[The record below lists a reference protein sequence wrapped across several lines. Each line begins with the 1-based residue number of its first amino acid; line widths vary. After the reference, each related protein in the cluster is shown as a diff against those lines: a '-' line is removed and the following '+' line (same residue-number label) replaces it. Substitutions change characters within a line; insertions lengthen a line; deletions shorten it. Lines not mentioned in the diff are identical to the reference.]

1 MVQPVRRNVNDDY
14 RPLSSSDPLL
24 VEAADEALLT
34 LTDLYSVGEAYLK
47 CHGWHPVDDAN
58 SETVSGGIV
67 YEHSVS
73 GELSEEPMVNQT
85 ELSWRLKLILSIP
98 VLIKPGCVDG
108 EVVWAASVM
117 YYHHG
122 GGEEDERQF
131 DLECDA
137 SDNDTVSC
145 VSVIDVLKSDQ
156 DGECTRLRGIYN
168 GSWRGLYADAT
179 GEMNVSLKIGRH
191 LELWTETTLAGL
203 LCAANGTDSLRVLVI
218 GLAGG
223 QLVSFLSMYYSN
235 AQLTVI
241 EPSQRMVDIAVK
253 FFQFPPNLLGC
264 VSIVNPIDYVVKNSQ
279 CLRDGDYGNYDT
291 IIVNMNSSDEPF
303 PVDLLNGDFFNG
315 LLAMLSNHPAATLL
329 VNGGSST
336 DAVYDLLQ
344 ESCKNLHRGHRLSGH
359 PLLLREHL
367 LRGEDTHADDINNN
381 EGSIVA
387 ARRHQWTL
395 SVPDWQ
401 REHNLGH
408 GSAQISGAMDV
419 AHAQQTQVVRLEK
432 FLSISEIES
441 IHTVA
446 QAELASRSKGLE
458 VHSDSWRV
466 LYLQT
471 HNLFQQKLSAVRQR
485 ILDAIREV
493 DSKNWHLFDN
503 VDHFNIRVAEYHQMD
518 QHGALPDPK
527 HYDLNSL
534 LTMDIM
540 LSDNESFEGGNFQT
554 YEADGRLKQHI
565 FEQGDA
571 LVFVSHKY
579 HCVSQVT
586 AGRRNVMVL
595 EFWYGAER
603 QCPHRCERF
612 GGEICCKD
620 PGQEVY
626 TRQYTDGQQDSE
638 QHADSVG
645 TPLPFR
651 LGSVST
657 CKEDNREVLELLW
670 EPSGSDEEVVD
681 VTSAIMKPATV
692 ENQEMISLSDVF
704 ACFGSDSDDDS
715 S

>member
-1 MVQPVRRNVNDDY
+1 MVQCVRRDVNDDY
-14 RPLSSSDPLL
+14 RPLPCSDPSL
-24 VEAADEALLT
+24 VDVADAALLT
-34 LTDLYSVGEAYLK
+34 LTDLYAAGEAYLK
-47 CHGWHPVDDAN
+47 CHGWHPVDDAA

-67 YEHSVS
+67 YEHSES

-85 ELSWRLKLILSIP
+85 ELSWSMKLILSIP

-122 GGEEDERQF
+122 GEDDARQF

-137 SDNDTVSC
+137 RDAASC

-168 GSWRGLYADAT
+168 GSWRGLYADAM
-179 GEMNVSLKIGRH
+179 GEMDVSFRIGQH

-203 LCAANGTDSLRVLVI
+203 LCAANGTESLRVLVI

-223 QLVSFLSMYYSN
+223 QLVSFVNTYYSD
-235 AQLTVI
+235 AQLTVVV

-253 FFQFPPNLLGC
+253 FFQFPPNLCGC
-264 VSIVNPIDYVVKNSQ
+264 VSIVNPIDYVMKNIP
-279 CLRDGDYGNYDT
+279 CLRDRDYGSYDT

-303 PVDLLNGDFFNG
+303 PIDLLNSDFFNG
-315 LLAMLSNHPAATLL
+315 LLAMLSNHPTATLL
-329 VNGGSST
+329 VNAGSST
-336 DAVYDLLQ
+336 YAVYDLLE
-344 ESCKNLHRGHRLSGH
+344 ESCKNLHIGHRLSGH

-367 LRGEDTHADDINNN
+367 LRGEDTHADNNKNN
-381 EGSIVA
+381 EGAIVA
-387 ARRHQWTL
+387 ARRRQWFL

-408 GSAQISGAMDV
+408 DSAQISGAMDV
-419 AHAQQTQVVRLEK
+419 AHAQQTQVVCLEK
-432 FLSISEIES
+432 FLSSSEIES

-471 HNLFQQKLSAVRQR
+471 DSLFQRKLTAVRQR
-485 ILDAIREV
+485 ILDTIHEV

-518 QHGALPDPK
+518 EHGALPDPK

-540 LSDNESFEGGNFQT
+540 LSGNESFEGGNFQT

-586 AGRRNVMVL
+586 SGRRNVMVL

-603 QCPHRCERF
+603 QCPHRCECF

-626 TRQYTDGQQDSE
+626 TRQYTNEQQDSE
-638 QHADSVG
+638 QHVDSMG
-645 TPLPFR
+645 IPLPFR

-657 CKEDNREVLELLW
+657 CKEGNREVLELLW
-670 EPSGSDEEVVD
+670 EPSGSDEEVIAV
-681 VTSAIMKPATV
+681 APAMKSATV
-692 ENQEMISLSDVF
+692 ENQEMLSLSLSDAF

-715 S
+715 